1 MDTEREELE
10 KYGIELEIMEARHTM
25 YLEYKELLKFLNYP
39 PITLKS
45 NIKKFNNEILKAS
58 QLINEKKEYDES
70 LFGRIKT
77 KWSKQLAE
85 AEKFSKNWKASSRS
99 AAEEYVKKNPSVS
112 LSDFDERAIR

>member
-10 KYGIELEIMEARHTM
+10 KHGIELEVLDARWAM
-25 YLEYKELLKFLNYP
+25 YLEYKEILKFLNYP
-39 PITLKS
+39 PLTLKS

-70 LFGRIKT
+70 LFGRIRK
-77 KWSKQLAE
+77 KWAKQLEE
-85 AEKFSKNWKASSRS
+85 AEKFSKNWKSSSRE

-112 LSDFDERAIR
+112 LSDFDDRAIR